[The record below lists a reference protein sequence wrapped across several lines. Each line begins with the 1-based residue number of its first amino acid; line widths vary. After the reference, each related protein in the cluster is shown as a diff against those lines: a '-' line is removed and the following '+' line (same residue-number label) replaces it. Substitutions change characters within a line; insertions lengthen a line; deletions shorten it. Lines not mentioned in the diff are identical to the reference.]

1 MTVLSDIEPGK
12 VLPEIQGLDT
22 DQLVARM
29 KADLH
34 PGQLAFV
41 NDQESA
47 IIALSA
53 GYGAGKTRSLL
64 CKAVCL
70 AIANQG
76 FTGCLME
83 PTAPMIR
90 DIWISEFDAY
100 LDHYE
105 IPYTFRASPLPAYTF
120 HLPGG
125 DTHLLCRSFET
136 VSRIVGVNLSHVIV
150 DEIDTVS
157 YKITSQAFPKILGR
171 LRSGNV
177 RQFASASTPE
187 GFKWLYNEFASPEA
201 QSRTDRRLIKMKTTD
216 NPHLPEDFI
225 ERLRAN
231 YDPVLLKSYLNG
243 EFVNLTTGCVYD
255 RFDRTIHVIDAYDHG
270 DEPIHVGLDFN
281 IGKMSACIAVRA
293 QDKLIVIDEI
303 RDGHDTDAI
312 AQEIKRRYPNRQ
324 LYAYPDASG
333 GNRST
338 NASRTDI
345 EILQSYGFSNQS
357 GRSNPP
363 IKDRVA
369 SVQAVLLNGKGK
381 TRLQVTKNC
390 KRLIECLEL
399 QSYTDK
405 GEPDKDAGFDHLND
419 ALGYMVWRLYNPL
432 HARAGQGTGIRIY

>member
-12 VLPEIQGLDT
+12 VLPEMQGLDT

-41 NDQESA
+41 DDQESA

-201 QSRTDRRLIKMKTTD
+201 KSRTDRRLIKMKTTD

-255 RFDRTIHVIDAYDHG
+255 RFDRTIHVIDAYNHG

-293 QDKLIVIDEI
+293 QDRLIVIDEI

-390 KRLIECLEL
+390 KRMIECLEL

-419 ALGYMVWRLYNPL
+419 ALGYMVWRLFNPL